1 MAGRKREPLKV
12 KPRFQSIQVTIALAF
27 TVLLVAVIVGAIL
40 IAFGVTEE
48 TVRITSRRY
57 TQLLVRQI
65 ANNIEFYID
74 YMDSISSFVEA
85 DGSVRDYLEA
95 VSETDR
101 DAAAEPVRSVLTVM
115 TTTRNDISLIGVFG
129 YQGGFVTQD
138 RENTLNPGADPP
150 RQSWYTAAQNARG
163 LSVVSSSHIQNI
175 IKGQYRWVISLS
187 REIIDEETG
196 RGLGILLVDL
206 NFRIIDRICSSIQ
219 LGERG
224 YIFVVD
230 RRGDIVYHPQQQLLY
245 GGLKTENIRRVVD
258 ETTGYFPG
266 DDEDRDKF
274 YSVETMRS
282 TGWKVVGVNYRSE
295 FVENRDAIRRSYTF
309 WGLFFLIVSMA
320 ISIFISQRI
329 SKPIKELRRSIQAVE
344 QENFDILVDIRSSNE
359 IGELGKD
366 FNIMVGEIKELL
378 RRVTLEQEQKRK
390 SELKALQ
397 MQINPHFL
405 YNTLDSVIWM
415 AEGGKQAEVIAM
427 SSALA
432 RLFRLSISK
441 GKEIIDVASE
451 IEHVKNYLTIQKIR
465 YKDRLDYRIEVEEE
479 IKAFQIVKIILQP
492 LVENAIYH
500 GIKNNSTA
508 GTVVISGYRTPTGM
522 DLVVRDDGIGM
533 NPAALEKL
541 RLRCSPDQGENYGT
555 PDRDSE
561 DTRGPG
567 EGADVPGSGVG
578 VRNVDERI
586 KLYFGPDYGL
596 EFESRE
602 DEGTTVF
609 IHLPAIK
616 KDSPLTRQK
625 I

>member
-1 MAGRKREPLKV
+1 MTSRKGGPLKV
-12 KPRFQSIQVTIALAF
+12 KSRFQSIQVTIALAF
-27 TVLLVAVIVGAIL
+27 TALLVIVIVGAIL
-40 IAFGVTEE
+40 IAFRVTEE

-74 YMDSISSFVEA
+74 YMDSISAFVEA
-85 DGSVRDYLEA
+85 NGSVREYLGAASDAER
-95 VSETDR
+95 E
-101 DAAAEPVRSVLTVM
+101 AAAEPVRSVLTVM
-115 TTTRNDISLIGVFG
+115 TTTRHDISLIGVFG

-138 RENTLNPGADPP
+138 RENALNPVADPP
-150 RQSWYTAAQNARG
+150 RQVWYTAAQAARG
-163 LSVVSSSHIQNI
+163 GSVVSSSHVQNI

-230 RRGDIVYHPQQQLLY
+230 QRGDVVYHPQQQLLY
-245 GGLKTENIRRVVD
+245 GGLKTENIRRIID
-258 ETTGYFPG
+258 EPTGYFPG

-309 WGLFFLIVSMA
+309 WGLFFLIASMA
-320 ISIFISQRI
+320 VSLFISQRI
-329 SKPIKELRRSIQAVE
+329 SKPIKELRRSMQAVE
-344 QENFDILVDIRSSNE
+344 QGNFDILADIHSSNE

-366 FNIMVGEIKELL
+366 FNIMVGEIKQLL

-415 AEGGKQAEVIAM
+415 AEGGKQEEVIAM

-479 IKAFQIVKIILQP
+479 IKSFQIVKIILQP

-500 GIKNNSTA
+500 GIKNNSVA
-508 GTVVISGYRTPTGM
+508 GTVVISGCRTPTGM
-522 DLVVRDDGIGM
+522 DLAVRDDGIGM

-541 RLRCSPDQGENYGT
+541 RRKLRGSREGREPTAAGDPAED
-555 PDRDSE
+555 PRDA
-561 DTRGPG
+561 
-567 EGADVPGSGVG
+567 GADVPGSGVG

-602 DEGTTVF
+602 DEGTTVI

-616 KDSPLTRQK
+616 KE
-625 I
+625 